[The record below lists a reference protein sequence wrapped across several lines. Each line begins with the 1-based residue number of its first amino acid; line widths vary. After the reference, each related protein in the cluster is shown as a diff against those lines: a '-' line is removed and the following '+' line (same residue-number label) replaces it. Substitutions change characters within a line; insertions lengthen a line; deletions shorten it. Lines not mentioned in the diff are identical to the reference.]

1 MDIKQLIYFTAIVD
15 EGNISSAA
23 KKLHISQPPLS
34 SQIHNLEQE
43 LECVL
48 FERGARKIQLTEA
61 GEILYRRAQ
70 AIIGMADTVKR
81 ELTDYSSG
89 MKGVLRLGVVSSV
102 GNIALDT
109 WLKPF
114 SEKYPGVRYE
124 LSESNTYVT
133 ADMLR
138 SDIIDMA
145 FVRSPFN
152 YDDMDMIPLKKEKM
166 YAVGDK
172 KFFGGGSA
180 KILMKE
186 VGTKPL
192 IIYKRWEKIF
202 MGIFK
207 EDGLQPDII
216 CLNDDARTTAA
227 WAEAGMGIGI
237 MPSSALSMLKKEDT
251 VSVEIDDSRIVSEIY
266 LIAHK
271 NSYRSPIA
279 LGFWDFVRDW
289 KSADS

>member
-43 LECVL
+43 LGCVL

-89 MKGVLRLGVVSSV
+89 MKGVLRLGMVSSV
-102 GNIALDT
+102 GSTALET
-109 WLKPF
+109 WIKPF
-114 SEKYPGVRYE
+114 SAKFPGVRYE
-124 LSESNTYVT
+124 LSEANTYVI

-237 MPSSALSMLKKEDT
+237 MPKSALGLLKNGET
-251 VSVEIDDSRIVSEIY
+251 AALEIDDERMSSEIY

>member
-43 LECVL
+43 LGCVL

-89 MKGVLRLGVVSSV
+89 MKGVLRLGMVSSV
-102 GNIALDT
+102 GSTALET
-109 WLKPF
+109 WIKPF
-114 SEKYPGVRYE
+114 SAKFPGVRYE
-124 LSESNTYVT
+124 LSEANTYVI

-227 WAEAGMGIGI
+227 WAEVGMGIGI
-237 MPSSALSMLKKEDT
+237 MPSS
-251 VSVEIDDSRIVSEIY
+251 
-266 LIAHK
+266 
-271 NSYRSPIA
+271 
-279 LGFWDFVRDW
+279 
-289 KSADS
+289 